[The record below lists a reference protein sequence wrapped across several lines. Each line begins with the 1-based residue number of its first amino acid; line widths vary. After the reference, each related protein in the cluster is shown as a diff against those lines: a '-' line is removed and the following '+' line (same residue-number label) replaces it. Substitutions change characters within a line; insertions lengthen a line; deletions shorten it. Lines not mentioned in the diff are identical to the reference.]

1 MYFGY
6 FFTTLLLIIATN
18 FSDGFT
24 IDKRKQLESMVRLAT
39 SAPAPIP
46 LKAESYSPA
55 HNTSAAAQAVFASA
69 LNPTYIGLDFNH
81 FLGTLRGTGF
91 KGDIVVAVM
100 PGINDNILKQL
111 KDNKVI
117 VYTVPLDCRG
127 KGHNILCKARG
138 EEEALSLIR
147 FYLYR
152 AWAIKYAESASIL
165 VSDFRDVFFQSN
177 PFKFKKMED
186 WGP

>member
-1 MYFGY
+1 MMYFWH
-6 FFTTLLLIIATN
+6 FFTALLITATN
-18 FSDGFT
+18 FAHGFT

-39 SAPAPIP
+39 SAPAPISLTP
-46 LKAESYSPA
+46 ESYSPA
-55 HNTSAAAQAVFASA
+55 HNSSAGAQAVFTSA
-69 LNPTYIGLDFNH
+69 LNPTYIGHDFNH
-81 FLGTLRGTGF
+81 FLGTLRNTGF

-100 PGINDNILKQL
+100 PGISANILQML
-111 KDNKVI
+111 KDHKAI
-117 VYTVPLDCRG
+117 VYTVPLDCSG
-127 KGHNILCKARG
+127 KGHNILCKVRG
-138 EEEALSLIR
+138 EQEALSLIR

-152 AWAIKYAESASIL
+152 AWALKYAESASIL